1 MMRKLLVVLL
11 PLTPSNCVA
20 ANSMTIGTT
29 GGYTIAKF
37 QSDQIDTH
45 ETQYQRVELKEHI
58 KFYSP
63 TSFTNYNIV
72 STLHT
77 LNMATAGKNPITAI
91 LSHKNLRI
99 IICE

>member
-29 GGYTIAKF
+29 GCYTIAKC
-37 QSDQIDTH
+37 QSNKIDTH
-45 ETQYQRVELKEHI
+45 ETQHQRVVLKVHI
-58 KFYSP
+58 TFYSP
-63 TSFTNYNIV
+63 TSFTNYNIG

-77 LNMATAGKNPITAI
+77 ISLNMATTGHNPIAAI
-91 LSHKNLRI
+91 LFHKN
-99 IICE
+99 